1 MPAPVTSQLCK
12 NGDPGP
18 QSFASQLP
26 EPHADLGRFDLDRQT
41 ISVTGPVD
49 ANLTAGGRQR
59 QTSTLA
65 CLSPLPSLIQMPFD
79 ERVQAGIEIK
89 QGSRV
94 PVPVDDRVSARGD
107 LAWAISVGG
116 IGVVGFAVLL
126 LFTWYYAATL
136 FLIFAGMLLGV
147 ALNAMTNLLGRV
159 IQLPHALRLTIVCLV
174 LAGLLSGVVFLG
186 GTTIAQQA
194 KVLSDT
200 IKSQLVTVKGFLE
213 KNGIDTGYFDLG
225 NPAATAPGS
234 PSSET
239 PAAAPARTLPS
250 ASEFASS
257 GGAIVSQTL
266 KLLLG
271 TLSAVGNF
279 FIVLFLGLTFAAQ
292 PNVYRKGLLFMAPA
306 RHRDRA
312 TIIVDR
318 IGDTLERWLI
328 AQILTMAAVFL
339 VTWIG
344 LALIG
349 IQSSFILGI
358 QAGLLAFI
366 PTVGALLAG
375 LIVVLASLAS
385 GWVAALSAF
394 LLFLG
399 VHALESYILTPI
411 IQRQALDIP
420 PATLFAFQILLGV
433 VFGIWGLALALPL
446 MAIVKVM
453 IDYFKAE
460 EITPAAAAA

>member
-1 MPAPVTSQLCK
+1 
-12 NGDPGP
+12 
-18 QSFASQLP
+18 
-26 EPHADLGRFDLDRQT
+26 
-41 ISVTGPVD
+41 
-49 ANLTAGGRQR
+49 
-59 QTSTLA
+59 
-65 CLSPLPSLIQMPFD
+65 LIPTPFE
-79 ERVQAGIEIK
+79 ERVRSGIDIK
-89 QGSRV
+89 QGSHL
-94 PVPVDDRVSARGD
+94 PETVDDRISARGD
-107 LAWAISVGG
+107 LAWAISIGG
-116 IGVVGFAVLL
+116 IGVVAFAALL
-126 LFTWYYAATL
+126 LFTWYFAATL

-186 GTTIAQQA
+186 GSTIAQQA

-200 IKSQLVTVKGFLE
+200 IKSQLVTVKAFLE
-213 KNGIDTGYFDLG
+213 KNGVDTSYFDLG
-225 NPAATAPGS
+225 NPAATASGS
-234 PSSET
+234 SASEP

-257 GGAIVSQTL
+257 GGAIVTQTL

-271 TLSAVGNF
+271 TVSAVGNF

-292 PNVYRKGLLFMAPA
+292 PSVYRKGLLFMAPA

-399 VHALESYILTPI
+399 VHALESYVLTPI

-460 EITPAAAAA
+460 QVAPEAAAA

>member
-1 MPAPVTSQLCK
+1 M
-12 NGDPGP
+12 
-18 QSFASQLP
+18 
-26 EPHADLGRFDLDRQT
+26 
-41 ISVTGPVD
+41 
-49 ANLTAGGRQR
+49 
-59 QTSTLA
+59 
-65 CLSPLPSLIQMPFD
+65 
-79 ERVQAGIEIK
+79 
-89 QGSRV
+89 
-94 PVPVDDRVSARGD
+94 PVPVNDRVSARGD

-116 IGVVGFAVLL
+116 IGVVAFAAFL
-126 LFTWYYAATL
+126 LFAWYFAATL
-136 FLIFAGMLLGV
+136 LLIFAGMLLGV

-159 IQLPHALRLTIVCLV
+159 IRLPHALRLTIVCLV

-213 KNGIDTGYFDLG
+213 KNGIDTSYFNLG
-225 NPAATAPGS
+225 NPTATAS
-234 PSSET
+234 ESSTSET
-239 PAAAPARTLPS
+239 PAAAPPARNLPS

-271 TLSAVGNF
+271 TVSAVGNF

-292 PNVYRKGLLFMAPA
+292 PSVYRNGLLFMAPA

-460 EITPAAAAA
+460 EIAPETAAA

>member
-1 MPAPVTSQLCK
+1 VA
-12 NGDPGP
+12 
-18 QSFASQLP
+18 
-26 EPHADLGRFDLDRQT
+26 
-41 ISVTGPVD
+41 
-49 ANLTAGGRQR
+49 
-59 QTSTLA
+59 
-65 CLSPLPSLIQMPFD
+65 
-79 ERVQAGIEIK
+79 
-89 QGSRV
+89 
-94 PVPVDDRVSARGD
+94 VSAKDRLAARND

-116 IGVVGFAVLL
+116 IGVVGFAALL
-126 LFTWYYAATL
+126 LFTWYFAATL

-147 ALNAMTNLLGRV
+147 ALNAMTNMLGRV
-159 IQLPHALRLTIVCLV
+159 VRLPHSLRLTIVCLV

-186 GTTIAQQA
+186 GATIAQQA
-194 KVLSDT
+194 TALSGT
-200 IKSQLVTVKGFLE
+200 IKSQLVGVKAFLE
-213 KNGIDTGYFDLG
+213 RNGIDTSYFELG
-225 NPAATAPGS
+225 NPGASTDSSTTA
-234 PSSET
+234 T
-239 PAAAPARTLPS
+239 PAAPTHNLPS
-250 ASEFASS
+250 AGTIATS

-271 TLSAVGNF
+271 TVSAVGNF

-292 PNVYRKGLLFMAPA
+292 PGVYRAGLLFMAPA
-306 RHRDRA
+306 RHRAR
-312 TIIVDR
+312 TTVIVDR

-328 AQILTMAAVFL
+328 AQIITMFAVFL

-344 LALIG
+344 LAIIG

-366 PTVGALLAG
+366 PTVGALIGG

-385 GWVAALSAF
+385 GWVAAASAF
-394 LLFLG
+394 ALFMG

-411 IQRQALDIP
+411 IQRHALDIP

-453 IDYFKAE
+453 IDHFKAD
-460 EITPAAAAA
+460 EIAVDAVAA